1 VEIQNLSEGIILA
14 ILSEEPNITCEL
26 ATVVEALNA
35 DQACDVIVNFSA
47 VGVITSS
54 SIGKLIELRD
64 VLQKRS
70 RRLILSDVAL
80 PTRCIFKVVGL
91 EQLFE
96 FSDNKDT
103 ALAELENAS
112 RQHSL
117 AARDNV

>member
-1 VEIQNLSEGIILA
+1 
-14 ILSEEPNITCEL
+14 
-26 ATVVEALNA
+26 
-35 DQACDVIVNFSA
+35 
-47 VGVITSS
+47 
-54 SIGKLIELRD
+54 

-80 PTRCIFKVVGL
+80 PTKCIFKVVGL

-117 AARDNV
+117 AAPDNV

>member
-1 VEIQNLSEGIILA
+1 MEIQNLSEGIILA